1 MKKATENELM
11 KEWVN
16 IMVKKK
22 TFQKLSKSH
31 KNNMGEA
38 ESIPEVNF
46 ENLKRKISNK
56 LLPPKHPRG
65 QKKLIGKK
73 MAKKN
78 SQSIL
83 SRTFDFDPE
92 EYLDKSLLFG
102 LKISSEN
109 FFF

>member
-1 MKKATENELM
+1 M
-11 KEWVN
+11 
-16 IMVKKK
+16 
-22 TFQKLSKSH
+22 SKSQ

-109 FFF
+109 FFFDVIIEK

>member
-1 MKKATENELM
+1 M

-22 TFQKLSKSH
+22 TLQKLSKSH

>member
-1 MKKATENELM
+1 
-11 KEWVN
+11 
-16 IMVKKK
+16 
-22 TFQKLSKSH
+22 
-31 KNNMGEA
+31 
-38 ESIPEVNF
+38 
-46 ENLKRKISNK
+46 
-56 LLPPKHPRG
+56 
-65 QKKLIGKK
+65 

-109 FFF
+109 FFFDVIIEK

>member
-1 MKKATENELM
+1 M
-11 KEWVN
+11 N

-22 TFQKLSKSH
+22 TLQKLSKSH

-83 SRTFDFDPE
+83 SCTFDFDPE